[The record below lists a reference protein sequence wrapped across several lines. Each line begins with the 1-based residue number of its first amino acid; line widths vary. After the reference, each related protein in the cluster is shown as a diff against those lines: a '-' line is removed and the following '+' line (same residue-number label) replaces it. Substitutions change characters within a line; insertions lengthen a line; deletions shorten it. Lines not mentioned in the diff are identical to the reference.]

1 MTSDALRALSCAL
14 SLTEFLHMIPPHVK
28 SLVICCPAPL
38 RIIPWHL
45 LLIEQSN
52 AVPFSGSL
60 ASEKTVGDG
69 SSPAPAAPGSSKPA
83 EMHLLE
89 RFCVRLGPSLALFE
103 LNETGA
109 RALRHSAGLHR
120 LCAVDGEADGADRS
134 AGVRGTDLE
143 VACVSTLWS
152 ADPGDYRVLSNDGA
166 VPRAVQTVLFG
177 ETNNDE
183 DYKKFKQAIFMK
195 RRERHDYDKRE
206 VKGDFVSTLEA
217 EHTMS
222 KSEKRKA
229 RLRGGEGSGKDGAEQ
244 AADGEAGKNGE
255 QEGGGEGGDGSGT
268 DSEEDEED
276 DEEDAAGG
284 GENDVAGKSGKK
296 RRLKL
301 TASHQD
307 KKALTMCRVLHFSAS
322 KVPLTEGTEAGEKKE
337 KIFARVSLPRYDRLE
352 TFRDPKYKAKLLHRN
367 REEREDDARDSLSA
381 RDVVRQVFVR
391 NCALCIM
398 SRYALTDDVPDIRS
412 PSGWSA
418 CDTNC
423 EFIEALHLA
432 GAKTVLHPL
441 WSGRATG
448 LAALAHLVFQIRFY
462 STLPANSKS
471 RLAVVDTCRAAQLW
485 LRDASADAII
495 AFIHKAPLP
504 KNARKLVIAELES
517 FVSASL
523 TPAQQQLKLEA
534 MKRVEAAG
542 SLAAPSKFISPEKAA
557 AGPSQSVAEGASQSV
572 YVVGENGEAVGNR
585 IGGTVKF
592 FNHFM
597 YWGSF
602 AISGAGGGVHHPDL
616 TENKNE
622 GFEQGHISWNDEEL
636 NNMSFEASMLRMEG
650 KTSEARELEKL
661 IRQLRIDRIKKR
673 IAAAKATG
681 ARAGR
686 GLMDT
691 LDYLDKALLDQDSD
705 DVSVSDDSV
714 ELRRKR
720 KQKKENK
727 ARESDSDEYDDD
739 DELAEDAS
747 SRGGAKQ
754 QPSASKAEAA
764 GSPAPGNSPAPAAP
778 TPSKK
783 FVPRALELGSMKPE
797 DIAYEKWKSKVGG
810 LNMNV
815 RDPVLQQRKPAPDSK
830 AADSYEYNML
840 NKVKSAADKED
851 KQEDYDARMEALYQK
866 KEASKARRLAKASK
880 GAEDSDDDEDEEG
893 DGDDE
898 EDGDSDADDD
908 HSAAARKAVR
918 RKQMRNADRDSESE
932 YEASED
938 EEEDEPDSDEEGA
951 GLYAQ
956 RKKLRKKKELKKQGK
971 HKKASRFTTA
981 LKEVRGGVRS
991 YSSVVKS
998 ITNKVPDKA
1007 KAKELLLAS
1016 LARAGGGGENAEGS
1030 EQDEGR
1036 CAVS

>member
-1 MTSDALRALSCAL
+1 
-14 SLTEFLHMIPPHVK
+14 
-28 SLVICCPAPL
+28 
-38 RIIPWHL
+38 
-45 LLIEQSN
+45 
-52 AVPFSGSL
+52 
-60 ASEKTVGDG
+60 
-69 SSPAPAAPGSSKPA
+69 
-83 EMHLLE
+83 
-89 RFCVRLGPSLALFE
+89 
-103 LNETGA
+103 
-109 RALRHSAGLHR
+109 
-120 LCAVDGEADGADRS
+120 
-134 AGVRGTDLE
+134 
-143 VACVSTLWS
+143 
-152 ADPGDYRVLSNDGA
+152 
-166 VPRAVQTVLFG
+166 VQTVLFG

-183 DYKKFKQAIFMK
+183 DYRKFKQAIFIK
-195 RRERHDYDKRE
+195 RREKHHYDKRQT
-206 VKGDFVSTLEA
+206 KGDFVSTVEA

-229 RLRGGEGSGKDGAEQ
+229 RLRGGDSPGQAEVVEGDKEAGGGD
-244 AADGEAGKNGE
+244 ADGEE
-255 QEGGGEGGDGSGT
+255 SSDT
-268 DSEEDEED
+268 DSEED
-276 DEEDAAGG
+276 DEEDEGDRAGG

-296 RRLKL
+296 RKRRL

-307 KKALTMCRVLHFSAS
+307 KKALTMCRVLHISAS
-322 KVPLTEGTEAGEKKE
+322 KVPLTEKDDDGGVRGDKV
-337 KIFARVSLPRYDRLE
+337 FAKVSLPRYDRLE
-352 TFRDPKYKAKLLHRN
+352 TFRDPKYKTKLLRRN
-367 REEREDDARDSLSA
+367 REEREDDARDSFSA

-391 NCALCIM
+391 NCALCTM
-398 SRYALTDDVPDIRS
+398 SRYALTDDLLDIRS
-412 PSGWSA
+412 PAGWSA

-471 RLAVVDTCRAAQLW
+471 RLAIVDTCRAAQLW
-485 LRDASADAII
+485 LRDSTADAII

-504 KNARKLVIAELES
+504 KNARKLIIAELES
-517 FVSASL
+517 FVGASL

-534 MKRVEAAG
+534 QRRVEAAG

-557 AGPSQSVAEGASQSV
+557 AGPCLSIADGASQSV
-572 YVVGENGEAVGNR
+572 YVVGEGGETVGNR

-592 FNHFM
+592 FSHFM

-602 AISGAGGGVHHPDL
+602 AISGAGAAVHHPDL

-622 GFEQGHISWNDEEL
+622 GFEQGHISWNDQEL
-636 NNMSFEASMLRMEG
+636 NNMSFEAAMLRMEG
-650 KTSEARELEKL
+650 KTAEARELEKL

-686 GLMDT
+686 GIMDT

-705 DVSVSDDSV
+705 EVSVSDDSV

-739 DELAEDAS
+739 EEDVAS
-747 SRGGAKQ
+747 SSAAPVGGAKLS
-754 QPSASKAEAA
+754 PASGADTEGNQAP
-764 GSPAPGNSPAPAAP
+764 GSPAPAVP
-778 TPSKK
+778 TPNKK

-815 RDPVLQQRKPAPDSK
+815 RDPVLMQRKPASEGK
-830 AADSYEYNML
+830 APDSYEYNML
-840 NKVKSAADKED
+840 NKVKSTADKEE

-880 GAEDSDDDEDEEG
+880 GAQYSDDDEDEEDEDE
-893 DGDDE
+893 DGEGGGE
-898 EDGDSDADDD
+898 EDDDD
-908 HSAAARKAVR
+908 HSAAARKATR
-918 RKQMRNADRDSESE
+918 RKQMRNADRDSESD
-932 YEASED
+932 YEASEH
-938 EEEDEPDSDEEGA
+938 EEEDDPDSDEEGA

-971 HKKASRFTTA
+971 HKKVSRFTAA
-981 LKEVRGGVRS
+981 LTEVRGGVRS

-998 ITNKVPDKA
+998 ITNKVPDKT
-1007 KAKELLLAS
+1007 KAKELLLTS
-1016 LARAGGGGENAEGS
+1016 LGRAGGGGEHGTEGS
-1030 EQDEGR
+1030 EEDEGR
-1036 CAVS
+1036 CVVC

>member
-38 RIIPWHL
+38 RIVPWHL
-45 LLIEQSN
+45 LLIEHAS
-52 AVPFSGSL
+52 AVPFSGSQV
-60 ASEKTVGDG
+60 SEKTVGES
-69 SSPAPAAPGSSKPA
+69 SSPAPLSTGSSKPA

-103 LNETGA
+103 LNESGA

-183 DYKKFKQAIFMK
+183 DYKKFKQAIFIK
-195 RRERHDYDKRE
+195 RREKHHYDKRQTA
-206 VKGDFVSTLEA
+206 GDFASAVAA

-229 RLRGGEGSGKDGAEQ
+229 RLRGADGTGQAEEDVEGDKEAGGGD
-244 AADGEAGKNGE
+244 ADGEE
-255 QEGGGEGGDGSGT
+255 GSGT
-268 DSEEDEED
+268 DSEGDEEEEDEED
-276 DEEDAAGG
+276 GAGG

-296 RRLKL
+296 RKRKL

-307 KKALTMCRVLHFSAS
+307 KKALTMCRVLHISAS
-322 KVPLTEGTEAGEKKE
+322 KIPLTEEDDDGGSKNDKV
-337 KIFARVSLPRYDRLE
+337 FAKVSLPRYDRLE
-352 TFRDPKYKAKLLHRN
+352 TFRDPKYKAKLLRRN
-367 REEREDDARDSLSA
+367 REEREDDARDSFSA

-391 NCALCIM
+391 NCALCTM
-398 SRYALTDDVPDIRS
+398 SRYALTDDLLDIRS
-412 PSGWSA
+412 PAGWSA

-471 RLAVVDTCRAAQLW
+471 RLAIVDTCRAAQLW
-485 LRDASADAII
+485 LRDATADAII
-495 AFIHKAPLP
+495 AFVHKAPLP
-504 KNARKLVIAELES
+504 KNARKLIIAELES
-517 FVSASL
+517 FVGASL

-534 MKRVEAAG
+534 QRRMEAAG
-542 SLAAPSKFISPEKAA
+542 SLAAPSKFISPEKAVI
-557 AGPSQSVAEGASQSV
+557 GPSQSIAEGASQSV
-572 YVVGENGEAVGNR
+572 YVVGEGGEAVGNR

-592 FNHFM
+592 FSHFM

-602 AISGAGGGVHHPDL
+602 AISGAGAAVHHPDL

-622 GFEQGHISWNDEEL
+622 GFEQGHISWNDQEL
-636 NNMSFEASMLRMEG
+636 NNMSFEAAMLRMEG
-650 KTSEARELEKL
+650 KTAEARELEKL

-686 GLMDT
+686 GIMDT
-691 LDYLDKALLDQDSD
+691 LDFLDKALLDQDSD
-705 DVSVSDDSV
+705 EVSVSDDSV

-727 ARESDSDEYDDD
+727 ARESDSDEYDDEED
-739 DELAEDAS
+739 LADEAAAPTD
-747 SRGGAKQ
+747 GAKVR
-754 QPSASKAEAA
+754 SLANGAETEGNQTP
-764 GSPAPGNSPAPAAP
+764 GSPAPAVP

-815 RDPVLQQRKPAPDSK
+815 RDPVLMQRKPAGEGK

-840 NKVKSAADKED
+840 NKVKSTADKEE

-880 GAEDSDDDEDEEG
+880 GAQDSDDDD
-893 DGDDE
+893 DSDE
-898 EDGDSDADDD
+898 EDGESDGEDDDDD
-908 HSAAARKAVR
+908 HSAAARKATR
-918 RKQMRNADRDSESE
+918 RKQMRNADRDSESD
-932 YEASED
+932 YEPSEH
-938 EEEDEPDSDEEGA
+938 EEDDEPDSDEEGA

-971 HKKASRFTTA
+971 HKKVSRFTAA
-981 LKEVRGGVRS
+981 LTEVRGGVRS

-1007 KAKELLLAS
+1007 KAKELLLTS
-1016 LARAGGGGENAEGS
+1016 LARAGGGGEHGAEGS

-1036 CAVS
+1036 CTVC